1 MKRKFAMACLVLAAL
16 VLFAAG
22 AYAACETEE
31 AHRYGSWKYNLLPTC
46 TQQGHQFRYCRYC
59 DHWEQRWT
67 KKLPHTV
74 ENWTVTQEPTCSE
87 EGKQVGVCTEC
98 GGNAR
103 QSIEKLPH
111 TLSEMT
117 VTKEPTCTASGTGEY
132 TCLVCDAKVREKL
145 EKLGHDF
152 GEMTVT
158 KEPTCKASGTGNV
171 TCQRCNKTQSQR
183 IDKLEHVY
191 SDWEITAEPEGNKK
205 GTKTS
210 TCTLCGEKKTQRF
223 YWEGTLYEGVEPCEE
238 VIRLQEMLRDL
249 GYYKGNIRSGTF
261 GSMTGKA
268 VSRFR
273 TEHGMKAAEVA
284 DPDTFAAIEAEWQ
297 KLTGAD
303 AE

>member
-111 TLSEMT
+111 TL
-117 VTKEPTCTASGTGEY
+117 
-132 TCLVCDAKVREKL
+132 
-145 EKLGHDF
+145 